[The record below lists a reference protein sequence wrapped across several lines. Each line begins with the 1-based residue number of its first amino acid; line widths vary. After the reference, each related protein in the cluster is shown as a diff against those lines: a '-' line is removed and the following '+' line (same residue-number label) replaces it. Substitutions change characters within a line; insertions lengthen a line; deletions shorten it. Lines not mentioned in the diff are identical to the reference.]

1 MMMGFQPATKQPR
14 LVWGGCLLVLS
25 LLLAGCASMGNT
37 LAQDL
42 AWERWKKCDRFPGIT
57 LKEIRADG
65 QIWYWNLD
73 AYAQVGPFNECLRQ
87 AAAEQAARRA
97 TVVAAP
103 APVVPVPPQG
113 ASQQPTIAS
122 APPMWKV
129 GDEWAYRW
137 ESPRGK
143 GTFVWSVARE
153 EIVDGVEFYVVTSPQ
168 RESFYR
174 KGDVAFSF
182 EKFEGAVETRHVPPS
197 MIAWP
202 LVPGKTWEQ
211 RYVRERPG
219 ERQTEEMLLA
229 CEVGPEENLT
239 VPAGAFRAFR
249 IACRNVRT
257 GSMNYEMWYSPEVKQ
272 RIRERTYFSYGVRE
286 RELIAYKLR

>member
-1 MMMGFQPATKQPR
+1 M
-14 LVWGGCLLVLS
+14 LVLS

-42 AWERWKKCDRFPGIT
+42 AWEQWKKCDRFRGIT
-57 LKEIRADG
+57 LKEIRSDG
-65 QIWYWNLD
+65 QIWVWSEEGTGEVRLWR
-73 AYAQVGPFNECLRQ
+73 ECIQQ
-87 AAAEQAARRA
+87 ARAEQAARKPVA
-97 TVVAAP
+97 VAAP
-103 APVVPVPPQG
+103 PPPPQIAKEQPPVVSGPP
-113 ASQQPTIAS
+113 IA
-122 APPMWKV
+122 PLWKV

-229 CEVGPEENLT
+229 CEVGPEESLT